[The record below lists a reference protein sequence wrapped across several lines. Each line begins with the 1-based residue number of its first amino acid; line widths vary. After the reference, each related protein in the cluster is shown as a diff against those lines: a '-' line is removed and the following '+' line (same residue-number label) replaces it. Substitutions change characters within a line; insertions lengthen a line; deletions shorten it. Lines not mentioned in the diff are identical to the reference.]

1 MFPATTD
8 TEEGVSDNGQREG
21 KNYVCM
27 RMRGFAG
34 HVRERHLETYEEGN
48 NKGKAA
54 KMDVYETG
62 IRKHYEEKHLYHRQ

>member
-1 MFPATTD
+1 MC
-8 TEEGVSDNGQREG
+8 V
-21 KNYVCM
+21 

-54 KMDVYETG
+54 KVDVYETG